1 MQNKTSPDTID
12 QYREAKAA
20 YQKLHNQAKK
30 ELIARFNQLAA
41 ELLQI
46 QKELKED
53 FGHKV
58 TIPTKGKVVKSNRLS
73 STKTTAPPA
82 APDPKIAVL
91 EKRVAAEK
99 LKLEKAVAAGRPDK
113 PIKDRLYE
121 LEDELRLSREK

>member
-1 MQNKTSPDTID
+1 MQNTID

-41 ELLQI
+41 ELFLI

-58 TIPTKGKVVKSNRLS
+58 TIPAKGKVVRIARPIAA
-73 STKTTAPPA
+73 KTAEPEPPN
-82 APDPKIAVL
+82 PKILVL
-91 EKRVAAEK
+91 EKRIAAEK
-99 LKLEKAVAAGRPDK
+99 VKLEKAVAGGKPDK
-113 PIKDRLYE
+113 PIKDRIYE